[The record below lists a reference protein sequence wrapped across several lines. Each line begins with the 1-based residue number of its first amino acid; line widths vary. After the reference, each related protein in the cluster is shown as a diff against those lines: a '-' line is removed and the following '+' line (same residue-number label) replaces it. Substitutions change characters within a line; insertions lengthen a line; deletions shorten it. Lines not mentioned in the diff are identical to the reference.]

1 MLTVFFLNL
10 ILLILKLYDL
20 KEDWRPFWLYLIKT
34 KQKVN
39 QILSYW
45 IFLMV
50 LGSRGHMFSFNNSN
64 PLRELSVPDNYK
76 SAKYQISP
84 NSLNLK
90 PYTWNRHLYS
100 IRTKLLCSISG
111 WCLTNS
117 TAIVQTQKVLVIHFS
132 SHVNSVNTFIRIPV
146 FVIIEISQSHLAH
159 SIYIWR

>member
-1 MLTVFFLNL
+1 MLKNFLNL

-20 KEDWRPFWLYLIKT
+20 KEVWRPFWLYLIKT

-45 IFLMV
+45 NFLTV

-64 PLRELSVPDNYK
+64 PLTELSVPNNYK

-90 PYTWNRHLYS
+90 PCTWNRHLYS
-100 IRTKLLCSISG
+100 IRIKLLCFISG

-117 TAIVQTQKVLVIHFS
+117 TAIPTNTKSGHDSFFFTCQLCQHVYPYS
-132 SHVNSVNTFIRIPV
+132 SNRNNRNISIP
-146 FVIIEISQSHLAH
+146 SCP
-159 SIYIWR
+159 